1 MNDEKLGQLAIHWPL
16 VIKTIYPDIDM
27 IPVGDPG
34 SCESLLATWRGD
46 YPAPTSEQLEAAL
59 DHVLENL
66 PDPDPLLT
74 LSELQAQ
81 LSAIQAQ
88 INALIGEEE

>member
-1 MNDEKLGQLAIHWPL
+1 MDSEKLDLLAVHWPL
-16 VIKTIYPDIDM
+16 VIQYIYPAIDM
-27 IPVGDPG
+27 IPMGDAG